1 MAIVSIAIANI
12 APQDVPRDGG
22 GAIVSMAIVS
32 IAHHSIV
39 HIKAQPNLHNPGVRV
54 GMAKLLISHV
64 LTDSRAHLLT
74 CHLQP

>member
-1 MAIVSIAIANI
+1 
-12 APQDVPRDGG
+12 
-22 GAIVSMAIVS
+22 MAIVS

-64 LTDSRAHLLT
+64 LADSRAHLLACQVADARAT
-74 CHLQP
+74 NTMLSAHLKATMF